1 MLSKVL
7 SLDKLSCPPIWNIEQ
22 EKEGEKEKV
31 GGRPAK
37 FNEKTGDRQ
46 LEREIRNRRRLFLLE
61 EQRENFVA
69 VTKSEMLAATIAR

>member
-1 MLSKVL
+1 MSKVL
-7 SLDKLSCPPIWNIEQ
+7 SLDKLSCPPIWNKEQ

-46 LEREIRNRRRLFLLE
+46 LEREIKNRRRHFFCWK
-61 EQRENFVA
+61 NNVKIFVA